1 MTVAHIDRFIYEYYG
16 NRLNNR
22 YNEYMKEKGI
32 SRASTA
38 YRNCTPGKCNIDFAK
53 EVFEFIVKS
62 KSAYVF
68 VGDFSKFFD
77 KLDHKYLKDK
87 IKNVIGEN
95 ALDEAD
101 YAIYKN
107 ITKFAYIEADDIES
121 EKGTLRKNM
130 RKLDKYFETEEFHD
144 LKKKSLHKN
153 NKDYQ
158 IPQGSSISAVYA
170 NVYMVDFDKKI
181 NDYVTT
187 HKGMYRRYCDDII
200 IVIPMTYE
208 EMKNGENE
216 EIAKFVY
223 KIRDSIPNLELN
235 EDKTEHFYYGDGTI
249 EKIMGESNLINY
261 LGFKSDFVL
270 AAGLITFITV
280 FLMIFSMKYYM
291 KLRIKDYTTF
301 IVLGMKKK
309 TSYLLLLVEYTVGC
323 VFSLVFGILM
333 GNGILYGA
341 QTALH
346 KLYPEFLK
354 VTAPGWKIYRN
365 TCGMSVAN
373 MTGVFLI
380 LLVWMDGRNLSTLI
394 SKSEYN
400 EKRPVGKKWI
410 LMVLIG
416 IGVLVLGENQYQG
429 SDLSYMY
436 SHVIFIVGLFLVAAF
451 GVALILEG
459 LKHRKQFYHRHIL
472 QMNQLYSKYMNN
484 LLILLILLVIHFFAL
499 TYLTVEIAEVLPL
512 DKYRENYPYD
522 MVWMA
527 KEEDEAFAEKL
538 VRKYDGNMT
547 ELPMIRV
554 TTYYG
559 AQHIGVSASEYE
571 KLTGKDVN
579 LSERE
584 ILVGIEDS
592 EYQKEK
598 KITDED
604 YLNTYSFLF
613 TGKYQEDM
621 AEISHTDPQYLY
633 DIKDI
638 FTQNVIGQYSTDQWH
653 ENIIVFSDTYFQKQ
667 WEAMRGDDQEAT
679 VLRLFTFSGKRK
691 ENAWKELSEY
701 QKECGVKN
709 DSDTRM
715 ESYLYGTEE
724 YLIGQKMRVLFSL
737 SSKLFL
743 MMALFISA
751 FFVNGIKILSEL
763 SGYERRYEFLRCMGM
778 KQKQRRKTI
787 RFETQMLSDIALF
800 ATVMMGIVYV
810 LSYEWRCASK
820 DAGSL
825 DVTFWM
831 YWILI
836 VGIYLLADRLVQ
848 WLFAQYVIKRVEK
861 GND

>member
-1 MTVAHIDRFIYEYYG
+1 
-16 NRLNNR
+16 
-22 YNEYMKEKGI
+22 
-32 SRASTA
+32 
-38 YRNCTPGKCNIDFAK
+38 
-53 EVFEFIVKS
+53 
-62 KSAYVF
+62 
-68 VGDFSKFFD
+68 
-77 KLDHKYLKDK
+77 
-87 IKNVIGEN
+87 
-95 ALDEAD
+95 
-101 YAIYKN
+101 
-107 ITKFAYIEADDIES
+107 
-121 EKGTLRKNM
+121 
-130 RKLDKYFETEEFHD
+130 
-144 LKKKSLHKN
+144 
-153 NKDYQ
+153 
-158 IPQGSSISAVYA
+158 
-170 NVYMVDFDKKI
+170 
-181 NDYVTT
+181 
-187 HKGMYRRYCDDII
+187 
-200 IVIPMTYE
+200 
-208 EMKNGENE
+208 
-216 EIAKFVY
+216 
-223 KIRDSIPNLELN
+223 
-235 EDKTEHFYYGDGTI
+235 
-249 EKIMGESNLINY
+249 
-261 LGFKSDFVL
+261 
-270 AAGLITFITV
+270 
-280 FLMIFSMKYYM
+280 
-291 KLRIKDYTTF
+291 
-301 IVLGMKKK
+301 
-309 TSYLLLLVEYTVGC
+309 
-323 VFSLVFGILM
+323 
-333 GNGILYGA
+333 
-341 QTALH
+341 
-346 KLYPEFLK
+346 
-354 VTAPGWKIYRN
+354 
-365 TCGMSVAN
+365 
-373 MTGVFLI
+373 
-380 LLVWMDGRNLSTLI
+380 
-394 SKSEYN
+394 
-400 EKRPVGKKWI
+400 
-410 LMVLIG
+410 
-416 IGVLVLGENQYQG
+416 
-429 SDLSYMY
+429 
-436 SHVIFIVGLFLVAAF
+436 
-451 GVALILEG
+451 
-459 LKHRKQFYHRHIL
+459 
-472 QMNQLYSKYMNN
+472 
-484 LLILLILLVIHFFAL
+484 
-499 TYLTVEIAEVLPL
+499 
-512 DKYRENYPYD
+512 
-522 MVWMA
+522 
-527 KEEDEAFAEKL
+527 
-538 VRKYDGNMT
+538 
-547 ELPMIRV
+547 MIRV

-559 AQHIGVSASEYE
+559 AQHIVVSASEYE

>member
-1 MTVAHIDRFIYEYYG
+1 MNCEMNPIPQLEKKQMPTKIAELNWKTETDEIKLKKCMVAPIT
-16 NRLNNR
+16 
-22 YNEYMKEKGI
+22 YMEQYKEEI
-32 SRASTA
+32 S
-38 YRNCTPGKCNIDFAK
+38 
-53 EVFEFIVKS
+53 
-62 KSAYVF
+62 SAAIHVEW
-68 VGDFSKFFD
+68 K
-77 KLDHKYLKDK
+77 KKYLKNEEKTIQK
-87 IKNVIGEN
+87 IETYLYNSHDQSFRYRIYSPEIELRNNTIKVMTSLQAINKV
-95 ALDEAD
+95 ALLFMAVFLTGMI
-101 YAIYKN
+101 AIYQLR
-107 ITKFAYIEADDIES
+107 FEHREES
-121 EKGTLRKNM
+121 YGI
-130 RKLDKYFETEEFHD
+130 
-144 LKKKSLHKN
+144 SL
-153 NKDYQ
+153 
-158 IPQGSSISAVYA
+158 A
-170 NVYMVDFDKKI
+170 
-181 NDYVTT
+181 
-187 HKGMYRRYCDDII
+187 
-200 IVIPMTYE
+200 
-208 EMKNGENE
+208 
-216 EIAKFVY
+216 
-223 KIRDSIPNLELN
+223 
-235 EDKTEHFYYGDGTI
+235 
-249 EKIMGESNLINY
+249 
-261 LGFKSDFVL
+261 
-270 AAGLITFITV
+270 
-280 FLMIFSMKYYM
+280 
-291 KLRIKDYTTF
+291 
-301 IVLGMKKK
+301 
-309 TSYLLLLVEYTVGC
+309 
-323 VFSLVFGILM
+323 
-333 GNGILYGA
+333 YGA
-341 QTALH
+341 QY
-346 KLYPEFLK
+346 KELYWEIFCEILLLNSIGTIIGIVIGYLVTYYVDFGIMISVVNVQGSWYTFLS
-354 VTAPGWKIYRN
+354 AYGL
-365 TCGMSVAN
+365 C
-373 MTGVFLI
+373 VFLI

>member
-1 MTVAHIDRFIYEYYG
+1 
-16 NRLNNR
+16 
-22 YNEYMKEKGI
+22 
-32 SRASTA
+32 
-38 YRNCTPGKCNIDFAK
+38 
-53 EVFEFIVKS
+53 
-62 KSAYVF
+62 
-68 VGDFSKFFD
+68 
-77 KLDHKYLKDK
+77 
-87 IKNVIGEN
+87 
-95 ALDEAD
+95 
-101 YAIYKN
+101 
-107 ITKFAYIEADDIES
+107 
-121 EKGTLRKNM
+121 M
-130 RKLDKYFETEEFHD
+130 RK
-144 LKKKSLHKN
+144 
-153 NKDYQ
+153 
-158 IPQGSSISAVYA
+158 
-170 NVYMVDFDKKI
+170 
-181 NDYVTT
+181 
-187 HKGMYRRYCDDII
+187 
-200 IVIPMTYE
+200 
-208 EMKNGENE
+208 
-216 EIAKFVY
+216 
-223 KIRDSIPNLELN
+223 
-235 EDKTEHFYYGDGTI
+235 
-249 EKIMGESNLINY
+249 
-261 LGFKSDFVL
+261 
-270 AAGLITFITV
+270 
-280 FLMIFSMKYYM
+280 
-291 KLRIKDYTTF
+291 
-301 IVLGMKKK
+301 
-309 TSYLLLLVEYTVGC
+309 
-323 VFSLVFGILM
+323 
-333 GNGILYGA
+333 
-341 QTALH
+341 
-346 KLYPEFLK
+346 
-354 VTAPGWKIYRN
+354 
-365 TCGMSVAN
+365 
-373 MTGVFLI
+373 
-380 LLVWMDGRNLSTLI
+380 
-394 SKSEYN
+394 
-400 EKRPVGKKWI
+400 
-410 LMVLIG
+410 
-416 IGVLVLGENQYQG
+416 
-429 SDLSYMY
+429 
-436 SHVIFIVGLFLVAAF
+436 
-451 GVALILEG
+451 
-459 LKHRKQFYHRHIL
+459 
-472 QMNQLYSKYMNN
+472 
-484 LLILLILLVIHFFAL
+484 
-499 TYLTVEIAEVLPL
+499 
-512 DKYRENYPYD
+512 
-522 MVWMA
+522 
-527 KEEDEAFAEKL
+527 KL

>member
-1 MTVAHIDRFIYEYYG
+1 MKYTIAKMFQILRHNRWVSILMIIEIALGMSVFTYSLNMFFSLSREKENQKNQERDLVLEISGGEGMNDIEKQAFTLKDYEKVDEITDGQTFLYVVLPQFYS
-16 NRLNNR
+16 
-22 YNEYMKEKGI
+22 YKNENY
-32 SRASTA
+32 
-38 YRNCTPGKCNIDFAK
+38 
-53 EVFEFIVKS
+53 EFVMILVDYK
-62 KSAYVF
+62 
-68 VGDFSKFFD
+68 
-77 KLDHKYLKDK
+77 KLDLKNGYTYWGNGLQDIMNCEMNPIPQLEKKQMPTKIAELNWKTETDEIKLKKCVVAPITYMEQYKEEISSAAIHVEWKKKYLK
-87 IKNVIGEN
+87 
-95 ALDEAD
+95 
-101 YAIYKN
+101 
-107 ITKFAYIEADDIES
+107 
-121 EKGTLRKNM
+121 
-130 RKLDKYFETEEFHD
+130 
-144 LKKKSLHKN
+144 
-153 NKDYQ
+153 
-158 IPQGSSISAVYA
+158 
-170 NVYMVDFDKKI
+170 
-181 NDYVTT
+181 
-187 HKGMYRRYCDDII
+187 
-200 IVIPMTYE
+200 
-208 EMKNGENE
+208 NE
-216 EIAKFVY
+216 EKTIQ
-223 KIRDSIPNLELN
+223 KIETYLYNSHDQSFRYRIYSPEIELRN
-235 EDKTEHFYYGDGTI
+235 NTI
-249 EKIMGESNLINY
+249 KVMTSLQAINKVA
-261 LGFKSDFVL
+261 LLFM
-270 AAGLITFITV
+270 AV
-280 FLMIFSMKYYM
+280 FL
-291 KLRIKDYTTF
+291 
-301 IVLGMKKK
+301 
-309 TSYLLLLVEYTVGC
+309 
-323 VFSLVFGILM
+323 
-333 GNGILYGA
+333 
-341 QTALH
+341 
-346 KLYPEFLK
+346 
-354 VTAPGWKIYRN
+354 
-365 TCGMSVAN
+365 
-373 MTGVFLI
+373 TGVFLI

>member
-1 MTVAHIDRFIYEYYG
+1 MIKIATIEDEENIRQEIV
-16 NRLNNR
+16 R
-22 YNEYMKEKGI
+22 YIKKGI
-32 SRASTA
+32 GSIEGVEVDVYESAERYLLVGGRYDLVISDIELPGISGLELGKRIKENNPDVYLVFLTSHSEFASESYIIEA
-38 YRNCTPGKCNIDFAK
+38 YQYILKKDIEERLSPLIERVVHEIKKDY
-53 EVFEFIVKS
+53 EE
-62 KSAYVF
+62 YRW
-68 VGDFSKFFD
+68 VGTNQR
-77 KLDHKYLKDK
+77 K
-87 IKNVIGEN
+87 IKIYHKDIVCIQKIKGSKYAEYITEN
-95 ALDEAD
+95 
-101 YAIYKN
+101 
-107 ITKFAYIEADDIES
+107 
-121 EKGTLRKNM
+121 G
-130 RKLDKYFETEEFHD
+130 KYMER
-144 LKKKSLHKN
+144 L
-153 NKDYQ
+153 
-158 IPQGSSISAVYA
+158 
-170 NVYMVDFDKKI
+170 
-181 NDYVTT
+181 
-187 HKGMYRRYCDDII
+187 
-200 IVIPMTYE
+200 
-208 EMKNGENE
+208 
-216 EIAKFVY
+216 
-223 KIRDSIPNLELN
+223 
-235 EDKTEHFYYGDGTI
+235 
-249 EKIMGESNLINY
+249 
-261 LGFKSDFVL
+261 
-270 AAGLITFITV
+270 
-280 FLMIFSMKYYM
+280 SM
-291 KLRIKDYTTF
+291 
-301 IVLGMKKK
+301 
-309 TSYLLLLVEYTVGC
+309 
-323 VFSLVFGILM
+323 
-333 GNGILYGA
+333 
-341 QTALH
+341 
-346 KLYPEFLK
+346 
-354 VTAPGWKIYRN
+354 
-365 TCGMSVAN
+365 
-373 MTGVFLI
+373 
-380 LLVWMDGRNLSTLI
+380 
-394 SKSEYN
+394 
-400 EKRPVGKKWI
+400 
-410 LMVLIG
+410 
-416 IGVLVLGENQYQG
+416 NQ
-429 SDLSYMY
+429 
-436 SHVIFIVGLFLVAAF
+436 
-451 GVALILEG
+451 ILEQI
-459 LKHRKQFYHRHIL
+459 HSNAFIL
-472 QMNQLYSKYMNN
+472 VDRGHAVN
-484 LLILLILLVIHFFAL
+484 V
-499 TYLTVEIAEVLPL
+499 
-512 DKYRENYPYD
+512 
-522 MVWMA
+522 
-527 KEEDEAFAEKL
+527 
-538 VRKYDGNMT
+538 NMT

>member
-1 MTVAHIDRFIYEYYG
+1 M
-16 NRLNNR
+16 
-22 YNEYMKEKGI
+22 
-32 SRASTA
+32 
-38 YRNCTPGKCNIDFAK
+38 
-53 EVFEFIVKS
+53 
-62 KSAYVF
+62 
-68 VGDFSKFFD
+68 
-77 KLDHKYLKDK
+77 
-87 IKNVIGEN
+87 
-95 ALDEAD
+95 
-101 YAIYKN
+101 
-107 ITKFAYIEADDIES
+107 
-121 EKGTLRKNM
+121 
-130 RKLDKYFETEEFHD
+130 
-144 LKKKSLHKN
+144 
-153 NKDYQ
+153 
-158 IPQGSSISAVYA
+158 
-170 NVYMVDFDKKI
+170 
-181 NDYVTT
+181 
-187 HKGMYRRYCDDII
+187 
-200 IVIPMTYE
+200 
-208 EMKNGENE
+208 
-216 EIAKFVY
+216 
-223 KIRDSIPNLELN
+223 
-235 EDKTEHFYYGDGTI
+235 
-249 EKIMGESNLINY
+249 
-261 LGFKSDFVL
+261 
-270 AAGLITFITV
+270 
-280 FLMIFSMKYYM
+280 
-291 KLRIKDYTTF
+291 
-301 IVLGMKKK
+301 
-309 TSYLLLLVEYTVGC
+309 
-323 VFSLVFGILM
+323 
-333 GNGILYGA
+333 
-341 QTALH
+341 
-346 KLYPEFLK
+346 
-354 VTAPGWKIYRN
+354 
-365 TCGMSVAN
+365 
-373 MTGVFLI
+373 
-380 LLVWMDGRNLSTLI
+380 
-394 SKSEYN
+394 
-400 EKRPVGKKWI
+400 
-410 LMVLIG
+410 
-416 IGVLVLGENQYQG
+416 
-429 SDLSYMY
+429 
-436 SHVIFIVGLFLVAAF
+436 
-451 GVALILEG
+451 
-459 LKHRKQFYHRHIL
+459 
-472 QMNQLYSKYMNN
+472 
-484 LLILLILLVIHFFAL
+484 
-499 TYLTVEIAEVLPL
+499 

-604 YLNTYSFLF
+604 YLNTYSLLF
-613 TGKYQEDM
+613 TGKYQEYM
-621 AEISHTDPQYLY
+621 AEISYTDPQYLY

-787 RFETQMLSDIALF
+787 RLETQMLSDIALF

-810 LSYEWRCASK
+810 FSYEWRCASK